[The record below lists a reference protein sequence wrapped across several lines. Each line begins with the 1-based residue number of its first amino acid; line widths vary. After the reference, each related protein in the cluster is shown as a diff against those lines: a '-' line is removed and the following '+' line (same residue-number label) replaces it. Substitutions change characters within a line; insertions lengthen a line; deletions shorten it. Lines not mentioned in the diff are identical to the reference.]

1 MAIVKRKEVFSMAT
15 NKIYNINAMRPALIK
30 ARELGNRSV
39 IGAKMVKELGI
50 SETYFKHY
58 VNSVEKLFFAVCNYV
73 DKKNS
78 PSATEDDRKSAL
90 NAIYPLWKA
99 LLECGE
105 ESKFKRTLHASEHD
119 ISSLV
124 GFVQTFA
131 NSQNNVNM
139 EEKFVSTKVWAK
151 VNLNNFRKK
160 VETDLGIRIA
170 EVEVLTV
177 EQSEFL
183 RKERSLL
190 GKKRKMMAKI
200 DEAKANIAF
209 TEKRLTHAKNEE
221 TIKLLNED
229 IERFNADI
237 KATEVKITEINT
249 KLDELRNPPNETK
262 TETEKADGQ
271 AA

>member
-1 MAIVKRKEVFSMAT
+1 MSKV
-15 NKIYNINAMRPALIK
+15 YNINAMRPALVK
-30 ARELGNRSV
+30 ARELGNRSC
-39 IGAKMVKELGI
+39 IGKKMVKNLGI
-50 SETYFKHY
+50 SETYFTHY
-58 VNSVEKLFFAVCNYV
+58 VNSVEKLFSAVCKYV
-73 DKKNS
+73 DVKNS
-78 PSATEDDRKSAL
+78 PVATNDDRKQAL
-90 NAIYPLWKA
+90 NAIYPLWKT

-105 ESKFKRTLHASEHD
+105 EDKFKRTLHASEHD

-124 GFVQTFA
+124 GFVQTFSNA
-131 NSQNNVNM
+131 QNNVDM

-170 EVEVLTV
+170 EVEVLTI

-200 DEAKANIAF
+200 DDLKASIAF
-209 TEKRLTHAKNEE
+209 TEKRLRSAKAEE
-221 TIKLLNED
+221 TIKAFNED
-229 IERFNADI
+229 ITRFNADI
-237 KATEVKITEINT
+237 KVAEAKIIELND
-249 KLDELRNPPNETK
+249 KLNELHNPK
-262 TETEKADGQ
+262 TETAKAEGQ

>member
-1 MAIVKRKEVFSMAT
+1 MAT
-15 NKIYNINAMRPALIK
+15 DKIYNINAMRPALIK

-39 IGAKMVKELGI
+39 VGAKMVKELGI

-58 VNSVEKLFFAVCNYV
+58 VVSVEKLFVTVCKYV
-73 DKKNS
+73 DVKNS
-78 PSATEDDRKSAL
+78 PVATDESRKQSL

-99 LLECGE
+99 LLECSE
-105 ESKFKRTLHASEHD
+105 ESKFERTLHTSEHD

-124 GFVQTFA
+124 GYVQTFSNA
-131 NSQNNVNM
+131 QNNVDM
-139 EEKFVSTKVWAK
+139 QEKFVSTKMFSK
-151 VNLNNFRKK
+151 VNVKNFRKK

-190 GKKRKMMAKI
+190 GKKRKFMTRI
-200 DEAKANIAF
+200 DELKANIAF

-221 TIKLLNED
+221 TIKAFNED
-229 IERFNADI
+229 ISRFNEDV
-237 KATEVKITEINT
+237 KAAEAKITELNT
-249 KLDELRNPPNETK
+249 KLDELHNPK
-262 TETEKADGQ
+262 TEAKPITEKAEGQ